1 MTALTGQSDAVDFVC
16 GNALNMPFENAS
28 FDIEVSQEAFCH
40 IPEGKRLLAECAR
53 VLTPGG
59 RLVFTDV
66 LSTDRTSKATLDRL
80 QREMTFCELIDAAEY
95 VDRLERSGFRV
106 DHVDNLGSDWQR
118 ILTHRLAMYRGLE
131 GQTVRRFGYAH
142 FEKWDIAYSFFVGRF
157 ATGEL
162 SGGRFLATRL
172 DG

>member
-1 MTALTGQSDAVDFVC
+1 MRRL
-16 GNALNMPFENAS
+16 PFENAS

-142 FEKWDIAYSFFVGRF
+142 LGQRLQFFRRAVRDRRIKRRSFPSDPFGRVISRRH
-157 ATGEL
+157 L
-162 SGGRFLATRL
+162 RQGR
-172 DG
+172 